1 MKKRSRAALT
11 LAAALAV
18 PALAAGCGGGSAE
31 DTTFTWWIYS
41 GADSSYYSEYQEN
54 PAVQYSLSKTW
65 GENDKK
71 IGLEFWVP
79 TAGQEQN
86 NYTTMISSG
95 DLPDILDAAISDP
108 PQVMYEKGYA
118 LDITEYVEKYMPNYV
133 QLVHSDDSILKNA
146 VVNVDGEEHY
156 YSLCNIYDEAEPVF
170 QGYMYR
176 RDWIVKY
183 GRNPQTGAAFT
194 GGYTDPEDVD
204 SWEDDVVFPSG
215 GAEPL
220 YISDWEWMFEI
231 FEAAMADLGIDDSYC
246 MSLFYPGFTWSGGL
260 LSCFGGG
267 TCVWYQDND
276 GKVHF
281 GGDEESFR
289 TYLECMHAWYE
300 KGWLDQAFNERTADA
315 FYAIDDTAVR
325 QGKVGM
331 WNGQQSQLGG
341 RMDMKDGGFTEGIYA
356 AGAAYPINDV
366 YGDEGCKHV
375 EPNCVMGGVLVS
387 GGIIITP
394 SAAEK
399 DLSALFSY
407 LDYFYSEEGA
417 LLKTLGLSAEQA
429 EELGGTFYSDYNL
442 TNGAYSV
449 TSEGEYL
456 KDPVIV
462 NDGGGLDVA
471 AIFEKAPG
479 LVLVKNVDLGLAD
492 TYQESLDSWS
502 KYPNTG
508 FFQGTITTNM
518 MTAED
523 TKTCDDLRG
532 KILEYETNNAVDFI
546 TGAKDVSKGSSDWEA
561 WCKSLGKYNYQSAT
575 DIYQKYV
582 DQYPFN

>member
-1 MKKRSRAALT
+1 MKKRSRAIVLT
-11 LAAALAV
+11 LTAAIAV
-18 PALAAGCGGGSAE
+18 PALVTGCGGGGGAGS

-54 PAVQYSLSKTW
+54 PAIQYSLSKTW
-65 GENDKK
+65 GDNDKK

-79 TAGQEQN
+79 TAGQESN

-95 DLPDILDAAISDP
+95 DLPDIIDAVISDP
-108 PQVMYEKGYA
+108 PQIMYEKGYA
-118 LDITEYVEKYMPNYV
+118 LDITEYVEQYMPNYV
-133 QLVHSDDSILKNA
+133 ELVHSDDTILKNA
-146 VVNVDGEEHY
+146 VVNVDGKEHY
-156 YSLCNIYDEAEPVF
+156 YSLCNIFDEPETLF

-183 GRNPQTGAAFT
+183 GKNPQTGAAFT
-194 GGYTDPEDVD
+194 GGYTDPEDID

-215 GAEPL
+215 ETDPL

-231 FEAAMADLGIDDSYC
+231 FETAMADLGIDDSYC
-246 MSLFYPGFTWSGGL
+246 MSLYYPGFTWSGGL

-276 GKVHF
+276 AKVHF

-331 WNGQQSQLGG
+331 FNGQQSQLGG
-341 RMDMKDGGFTEGIYA
+341 RMDMKDGGFTEGIYV

-366 YGDEGCKHV
+366 YGDESCKYV
-375 EPNCVMGGVLVS
+375 EPNCVMGGGLVT

-407 LDYFYSEEGA
+407 LDYFYTEEGRCSRIW
-417 LLKTLGLSAEQA
+417 G
-429 EELGGTFYSDYNL
+429 
-442 TNGAYSV
+442 
-449 TSEGEYL
+449 
-456 KDPVIV
+456 
-462 NDGGGLDVA
+462 
-471 AIFEKAPG
+471 
-479 LVLVKNVDLGLAD
+479 
-492 TYQESLDSWS
+492 
-502 KYPNTG
+502 
-508 FFQGTITTNM
+508 
-518 MTAED
+518 
-523 TKTCDDLRG
+523 
-532 KILEYETNNAVDFI
+532 
-546 TGAKDVSKGSSDWEA
+546 
-561 WCKSLGKYNYQSAT
+561 
-575 DIYQKYV
+575 
-582 DQYPFN
+582 